1 MPAVAISSILVPV
14 DFSPCSRAAL
24 DYGSALAE
32 QMKARL
38 EVLYVNEPATYLG
51 PASMVM
57 MPQTPATAWDETRS
71 EILRELDGFLGSA
84 RSRVGNVRVE
94 SGAPGDVIPEVARQ
108 GEFDLIVM
116 GTHGRSGLNRLV
128 VGSVA
133 ESVMRK
139 AQVPVLT
146 LRTPKKEPR
155 ERIPL

>member
-1 MPAVAISSILVPV
+1 MPGVVINSILVPV
-14 DFSPCSRAAL
+14 DFSPSSRAAL
-24 DYGSALAE
+24 DYAAALAG

-51 PASMVM
+51 PAAMVM
-57 MPQTPATAWDETRS
+57 MPQTPGPAWDETRS
-71 EILRELDGFLGSA
+71 EIVRELDVFLGPA

-94 SGAPGDVIPEVARQ
+94 SGSPGDVIPEVARR

-133 ESVMRK
+133 EAVMRK

-146 LRTPKKEPR
+146 LRMPKKEPR